1 MTRVVLDIEGTCSP
15 LSAVRDQLFSYA
27 RAHYLTW
34 VSDSSGTS
42 DQAIEFA
49 RAEAVA
55 QGMAAGT
62 AAELA
67 AVLTDWTQARRM
79 IGEKTA
85 VLDQMRQRPTQPV
98 QPPHH
103 QRVPRPQLIEQHRQ
117 LRAVGPSTAGG
128 VRPDPPTPRGP
139 QRVLLQ
145 RRGLLRGGHPRIAQK
160 FAHDQALLHNPPT
173 SLPVT
178 HRFRT
183 VLLQHPAGTA
193 TCTSVSAAGVLL
205 KRFYERKRCAL

>member
-67 AVLTDWTQARRM
+67 AVLTDWTERDVKSPALKQIQGQIWNGGFARGELIAPVYPDVVRALQQWRADTVSVYIYSSGSAQA
-79 IGEKTA
+79 
-85 VLDQMRQRPTQPV
+85 QRAWFAHTDHGDLSELLAGHFDLV
-98 QPPHH
+98 S
-103 QRVPRPQLIEQHRQ
+103 
-117 LRAVGPSTAGG
+117 AGPKKDSASY
-128 VRPDPPTPRGP
+128 R
-139 QRVLLQ
+139 
-145 RRGLLRGGHPRIAQK
+145 RIATQ
-160 FAHDQALLHNPPT
+160 LST
-173 SLPVT
+173 PVSPS
-178 HRFRT
+178 R
-183 VLLQHPAGTA
+183 
-193 TCTSVSAAGVLL
+193 
-205 KRFYERKRCAL
+205 